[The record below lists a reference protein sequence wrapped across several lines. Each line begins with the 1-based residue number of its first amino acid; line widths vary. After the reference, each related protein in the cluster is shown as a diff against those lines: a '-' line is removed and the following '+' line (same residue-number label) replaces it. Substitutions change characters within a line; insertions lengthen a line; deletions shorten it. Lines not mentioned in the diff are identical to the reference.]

1 MANLNSNM
9 QGKIC
14 LVTGASS
21 GIGKSTALGL
31 AKKGATVVIVC
42 RDAARGQAAL
52 SEIKQK
58 SGNSSADLLVADL
71 SSQEAIRR
79 LATKYKSKYRQLHVL
94 INNAGVYYTKR
105 HVTVDGL
112 EAMFAVNYLAR
123 FLLSNLLLDIIKGSA
138 PSRIINVA
146 GAYHAKGKINF
157 DDLQGEKDF
166 DGQRANHQSK
176 LADVL
181 FTYELACR
189 LEGTGVTVNCLHP
202 GMVATSLI
210 DKDKDFPVFFK
221 YFYKLSKPLMKSPAR
236 GAETSIYLAS
246 SPEVEGVT
254 GQYFVNKKIAQSCPE
269 SHDREL
275 ARRLWAASEKLAKL
289 A

>member
-1 MANLNSNM
+1 MK
-9 QGKIC
+9 GKIC

-21 GIGKSTALGL
+21 GIGKATATGL
-31 AKKGATVVIVC
+31 AKMGAAVVIVC
-42 RDAARGQAAL
+42 RDAARGEAAL
-52 SEIKQK
+52 TEIRQK
-58 SGNSSADLLVADL
+58 GGTGDADLLTADL
-71 SSQEAIRR
+71 SSQAEIRR
-79 LATKYKSKYRQLHVL
+79 LADQYSRKYQHLHML

-112 EAMFAVNYLAR
+112 EAMFAINYLAR
-123 FLLSNLLLDIIKGSA
+123 FLLSNLLLDIIKKSA
-138 PSRIINVA
+138 PARIINVA

-166 DGQRANHQSK
+166 NGQRANHQSK

-189 LEGTGVTVNCLHP
+189 FEGTGVTVNCLHP
-202 GMVATSLI
+202 GMVATGLI
-210 DKDKDFPVFFK
+210 DKDKDFPRFFK
-221 YFYKLSKPLMKSPAR
+221 YLYKLSRPLMKSPSK

-254 GQYFVNKKIAQSCPE
+254 GQYFVNKKIAQSCPA

-275 ARRLWAASEKLAKL
+275 AMRLWDLSVKLAGL
-289 A
+289 ST

>member
-1 MANLNSNM
+1 M

-21 GIGKSTALGL
+21 GIGKATALGL
-31 AKKGATVVIVC
+31 AKMGATVVMVC
-42 RDAARGQAAL
+42 RDSARGEAAL
-52 SEIKQK
+52 SEIKQRSS
-58 SGNSSADLLVADL
+58 SGSIDLLIADL

-79 LATKYKSKYRQLHVL
+79 LANEYKSKYRQLHVL
-94 INNAGVYYTKR
+94 INNAGVYYTKH

-123 FLLSNLLLDIIKGSA
+123 FLLTNLLLDIIKQSA
-138 PSRIINVA
+138 PARVINVA

-157 DDLQGEKDF
+157 DDLQGEKVF
-166 DGQRANHQSK
+166 EGQRANHQSK

-181 FTYELACR
+181 FTYELARR

-202 GMVATSLI
+202 GMVATDLI

-221 YFYKLSKPLMKSPAR
+221 YLYKLSKPLMRSPAK
-236 GAETSIYLAS
+236 GAETSLYLAS
-246 SPEVEGVT
+246 SPEVEGIS
-254 GQYFVNKKIAQSCPE
+254 GRYFVNKRIAQSSPE
-269 SHDREL
+269 SHDTHLAQRLREV
-275 ARRLWAASEKLAKL
+275 SERLAKL